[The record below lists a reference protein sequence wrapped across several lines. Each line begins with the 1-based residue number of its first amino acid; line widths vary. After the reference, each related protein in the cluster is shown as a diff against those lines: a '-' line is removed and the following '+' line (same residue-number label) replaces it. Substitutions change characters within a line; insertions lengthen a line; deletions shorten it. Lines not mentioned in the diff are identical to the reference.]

1 MTVYLDASVLVG
13 LFTVDTFSLRATA
26 FLKTQK
32 THPDCQRF
40 CRRGVRFGSG
50 PPRPNSGGHVKRA
63 HGMFAQMDGWIAQS
77 AKRIEIV
84 AADVVTAQGFLRRL
98 DLTLRTPD
106 AINIAMTQRISAS
119 LATFDDQ
126 MRVAAAAIGVAIVS
140 I

>member
-77 AKRIEIV
+77 AKRLAATLFGRRKV
-84 AADVVTAQGFLRRL
+84 AKLALIRCAMAILIASGVRSVKSRRRRNPCAVTTSAETISRL
-98 DLTLRTPD
+98 
-106 AINIAMTQRISAS
+106 Q
-119 LATFDDQ
+119 
-126 MRVAAAAIGVAIVS
+126 
-140 I
+140 

>member
-1 MTVYLDASVLVG
+1 MARLVRTREVT
-13 LFTVDTFSLRATA
+13 L
-26 FLKTQK
+26 
-32 THPDCQRF
+32 
-40 CRRGVRFGSG
+40 
-50 PPRPNSGGHVKRA
+50 KRA
-63 HGMFAQMDGWIAQS
+63 HRMFAQMDGWLAQS

-106 AINIAMTQRISAS
+106 AINIALAQRISAS

>member
-1 MTVYLDASVLVG
+1 
-13 LFTVDTFSLRATA
+13 
-26 FLKTQK
+26 
-32 THPDCQRF
+32 
-40 CRRGVRFGSG
+40 
-50 PPRPNSGGHVKRA
+50 
-63 HGMFAQMDGWIAQS
+63 MFAQMDGWIAQS

-84 AADVVTAQGFLRRL
+84 SADVATAQGFMRRL